1 MWIQWHAVCHPGEVL
16 ITGRVLAVQEQR
28 FRLLTEGGQVYLLTL
43 AHNAPLE
50 PVDLCDLQDRK
61 VEVTVDFEGEPN
73 LKGCVARNVLGS
85 R

>member
-1 MWIQWHAVCHPGEVL
+1 MARGLPCGRNVL

-43 AHNAPLE
+43 AHDAPLRQT
-50 PVDLCDLQDRK
+50 DLCDFQERN
-61 VEVTVDFEGEPN
+61 VEVSVDFQGEPN
-73 LKGCVARNVLGS
+73 FSGGVARNVLGP

>member
-1 MWIQWHAVCHPGEVL
+1 VL

-43 AHNAPLE
+43 AHDAPLE
-50 PVDLCDLQDRK
+50 AVDLRNFEQHK

-73 LKGCVARNVLGS
+73 FTGGVARNVLGS